1 MAGSAA
7 AGSMSDDSPGEFLAR
22 LTGKLSRAR
31 IPHMVVGSFASSF
44 HGIPRS
50 SQDLDLVIDPD
61 AASLQRFLADLP
73 AAEYYEDTGAAVDA
87 LHRRGQFNIIDM
99 ATAWKADL
107 IVRKARP
114 FSVEEMRRRTDG
126 DLLGARVSVASPED
140 TIISKLEW
148 AKLGGGSDLQLRD
161 AAGILE
167 LRGADLDLAYIER
180 WVADL
185 DLEDVWRRV
194 RAKTI

>member
-1 MAGSAA
+1 
-7 AGSMSDDSPGEFLAR
+7 MSDDSPGEFLAR
-22 LTGKLSRAR
+22 LTGKLERAG

-61 AASLQRFLADLP
+61 QESLQRFLADLP
-73 AAEYYEDTGAAVDA
+73 AGDYYADADAAVDA
-87 LHRRGQFNIIDM
+87 LRRRGQFNVIDI

-107 IVRKARP
+107 IVRKARA
-114 FSVEEMRRRTDG
+114 FSVEEMGRRTEG
-126 DLLGARVSVASPED
+126 DLLGAHVFVASPED

-148 AKLGGGSDLQLRD
+148 AQLGGGSDLQLRD
-161 AAGILE
+161 AAGVLG
-167 LRGADLDLAYIER
+167 LRGADLDFAYIER

-185 DLEDVWRRV
+185 GLEDLWRRL
-194 RAKTI
+194 RAKSV

>member
-1 MAGSAA
+1 
-7 AGSMSDDSPGEFLAR
+7 MSDDSPGDFLAR
-22 LTGKLSRAR
+22 LTDKLARAG
-31 IPHMVVGSFASSF
+31 IPHMLVGSFASSF

-61 AASLQRFLADLP
+61 LVSLQRFLADLP
-73 AAEYYEDTGAAVDA
+73 AADYYADADAAVDA
-87 LHRRGQFNIIDM
+87 LDRRRQFNVIDM
-99 ATAWKADL
+99 TTAWKADL

-114 FSVEEMRRRTDG
+114 FSIEEMRRRTEG
-126 DLLGARVSVASPED
+126 DLLGTRVFVASPED
-140 TIISKLEW
+140 TLISKLEW

-167 LRGADLDLAYIER
+167 LRGADLDIAYIER

-185 DLEDVWRRV
+185 DLEDLWRRL
-194 RAKTI
+194 RST